1 LSSIETGAAACAAS
15 TPAASDI
22 AAMEATRLSIIPV
35 GTNKDRGTEVD
46 IAFHTAVASSTHDC
60 YRFARFFDDM
70 LN

>member
-1 LSSIETGAAACAAS
+1 
-15 TPAASDI
+15 
-22 AAMEATRLSIIPV
+22 MEATRLSIIPV